1 MRTKNTNNKL
11 PKIQINHGQLERG
24 RGHENGKWWL
34 LFRFRLDIIPP
45 FQLEPAVVSLAL
57 ASPQRSGGGDSV
69 SAEWKLDCRSARQS
83 PADAR

>member
-24 RGHENGKWWL
+24 AWPR
-34 LFRFRLDIIPP
+34 
-45 FQLEPAVVSLAL
+45 
-57 ASPQRSGGGDSV
+57 
-69 SAEWKLDCRSARQS
+69 ARQMVVAVPIPLGHSAVPIGISRRPARTRTLIVVVVVS